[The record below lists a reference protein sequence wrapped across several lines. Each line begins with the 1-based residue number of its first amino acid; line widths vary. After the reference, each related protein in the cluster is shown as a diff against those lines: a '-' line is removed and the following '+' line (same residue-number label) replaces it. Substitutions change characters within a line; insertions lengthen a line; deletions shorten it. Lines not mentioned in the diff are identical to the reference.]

1 MLDYIRRFVPLNAE
15 EILLIEKYFQPQS
28 FYKNE
33 ILFTQGKPRKW
44 IAFVEEGLLR
54 AYRKVKKK
62 EVTLLLKQEH
72 DFIGSLTSYSNR
84 LRRRYIWQALEHTH
98 VLLIAKED
106 HLQLMERSQNY
117 RDFVMK
123 LLEQTLTDYNF
134 RMDSLL
140 SLDAKERYLEFLQN
154 NHQMMGRINQYQ
166 LASYLGIAPQSLSRI
181 RNKHYRNT

>member
-1 MLDYIRRFVPLNAE
+1 M
-15 EILLIEKYFQPQS
+15 
-28 FYKNE
+28 
-33 ILFTQGKPRKW
+33 
-44 IAFVEEGLLR
+44 
-54 AYRKVKKK
+54 
-62 EVTLLLKQEH
+62 KQEH